1 MKRIFFV
8 VLSLFVAISFSV
20 KAQIHFEIGA
30 GYLNTLNNNDIF
42 LHTDGG
48 WQIGGAVFYEISE
61 ALELKTS
68 LLYQSRFFDSN
79 SFSFVVPAVVGV
91 SIPTVTGGD
100 NLNSLGIAIGGRL
113 KTKSDKIV
121 KPVLGVDVGINYYQD
136 SYYDLKY
143 VNGGIVTSVQ
153 RKKYFDSRVLFETS
167 LGFGFE
173 VTPLENFSI
182 ILEGRAN
189 YIPVERNVYFPI
201 IINLRVGI

>member
-1 MKRIFFV
+1 MKKIFFV
-8 VLSLFVAISFSV
+8 VLSLFVVISSSV

-42 LHTDGG
+42 IHTDGG
-48 WQIGGAVFYEISE
+48 WQVGGTIFYELSD
-61 ALELKTS
+61 AFELKTS

-91 SIPTVTGGD
+91 SIPTVSGGD
-100 NLNSLGIAIGGRL
+100 NLNSLGVAIGGRL

-121 KPVLGVDVGINYYQD
+121 KPVLEVDVGINYYQD

-153 RKKYFDSRVLFETS
+153 REKYFDSRVLFETS

-173 VTPLENFSI
+173 VTPLETFSI

-189 YIPVERNVYFPI
+189 YITVEQNVYFPVI
-201 IINLRVGI
+201 VNLRFGI